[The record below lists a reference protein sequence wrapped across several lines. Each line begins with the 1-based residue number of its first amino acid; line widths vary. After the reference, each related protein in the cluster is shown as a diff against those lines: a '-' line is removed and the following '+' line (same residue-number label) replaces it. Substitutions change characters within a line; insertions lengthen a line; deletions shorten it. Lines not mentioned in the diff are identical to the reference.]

1 MSSTAQ
7 QTDTRIAQQ
16 LLTLLPRLGQ
26 VWSGAVR
33 ECGVGSIAGIKVLG
47 LISRSGPTRP
57 GELAAAFGSTP
68 SAMSELIEGLVGDG
82 LARRDPDPT
91 DRRAQLVALTPAGQA
106 EVDRVVGSA
115 TANLLRLVERLAPA
129 ERTRLGAA
137 LSDLERALGAQTQK
151 ETRNVR

>member
-1 MSSTAQ
+1 MSSTSQ
-7 QTDTRIAQQ
+7 QTDTRIVDQ

-33 ECGVGSIAGIKVLG
+33 ECGIGSLPGSKVLG

-68 SAMSELIEGLVGDG
+68 SAMSELIEGLVGAG
-82 LARRDPDPT
+82 LVRRDPDPT

-106 EVDRVVGSA
+106 EVERVIRSA
-115 TANLLRLVERLAPA
+115 TANLLGLVERLTPA
-129 ERTRLGAA
+129 ERARLGAA
-137 LSDLERALGAQTQK
+137 LSDLERALEAQPQK
-151 ETRNVR
+151 ESRNVR